1 MTAEYDSVT
10 AECASVTGD
19 AGRPG
24 SPLVL
29 SVDSL
34 EREKASIGIQKGGSD
49 LASHQEQPGLNVV
62 LGVLI

>member
-1 MTAEYDSVT
+1 MT

-19 AGRPG
+19 APRPG

-29 SVDSL
+29 SVDSML
-34 EREKASIGIQKGGSD
+34 REKASSGIQKGGSD
-49 LASHQEQPGLNVV
+49 LTSHQEQPRLNVV

>member
-1 MTAEYDSVT
+1 MT

-19 AGRPG
+19 APRPG

-34 EREKASIGIQKGGSD
+34 EREKASSGIQKGGSD
-49 LASHQEQPGLNVV
+49 LTSHQEQPRLNVV

>member
-1 MTAEYDSVT
+1 MT

-29 SVDSL
+29 SVDSML
-34 EREKASIGIQKGGSD
+34 REKASSGIQKGGSD
-49 LASHQEQPGLNVV
+49 LTSHQEQPGLNVV